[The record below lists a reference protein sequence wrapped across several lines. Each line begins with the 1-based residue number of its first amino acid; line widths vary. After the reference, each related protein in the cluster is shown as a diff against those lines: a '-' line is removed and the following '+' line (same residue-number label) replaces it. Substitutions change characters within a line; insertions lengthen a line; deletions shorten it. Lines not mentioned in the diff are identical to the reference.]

1 MDKVILKVPAGIQY
15 ISDWKDYQFPKG
27 QCIVNKGVTGCGYT
41 EMCLTNS
48 KNVVLCSPRKML
60 LENKR
65 DQHVKDLNILYLENK
80 YTFTPNSSEESY
92 FEFISDFEN
101 KILQHIVY
109 CAGKGLPVKFMITY
123 DSSKYLID
131 YLSRLNSLGNYYFI
145 ADEQQSIFTDSFLK
159 AEVENDFLENIVR
172 CPNVIYLSATPM
184 LDSYLEQMDE
194 FRNLPYYQLDWSE
207 SGAIENIVI
216 KRKRVRSLGEQ
227 LYKIIDDYKKQ
238 KFPIYIDS
246 KGNIIK
252 SNEAVF
258 YVNSIGQII
267 SAILRRGLKP
277 EEVNILCSNT
287 DENRLKIR
295 QKLGKDFKVGKIP
308 LRGEQHKMFTF
319 CTSTVYVGAD
329 FYSPCASTFVFADPN
344 LSCLALDISLDLP
357 QIMGRQRLKEN
368 PFKNVVSIF
377 YKTTYGENFEDRAQ
391 FDKVQE
397 ERRENTKAILAL
409 FQKGS
414 DDEKKLFIERL
425 RVFSLIKKYSSDFVS
440 ISRTSKTPVYNRLIE
455 LAYERAWEVAQKD
468 YQDSISVAI
477 ALSNIGTVSVNDVV
491 DYKDKD
497 DQALDDFMIKFT
509 STNIFLNR
517 MKLYCEFMDENID
530 NDYLVD
536 SLNYRIGEMK
546 YRNYYNLFGTEG
558 CRSVGYVEGRLISM
572 IEDIMKKDSLR
583 AAIIKKFPIKSRFSR
598 RYVKDALGKIYDE
611 FGISVTPKAT
621 DLGEYLELRE
631 IKVQESGKRVNGF
644 EVIAIK

>member
-1 MDKVILKVPAGIQY
+1 MDKIILKVPAGVNY
-15 ISDWKDYQFPKG
+15 ISDWLDYQFPKG

-65 DQHVKDLNILYLENK
+65 DQHVNDLNILYLEND
-80 YTFTPNSSEESY
+80 YAPTPNSSEESY
-92 FEFISDFEN
+92 FEFMRDFEN
-101 KILQHIVY
+101 KILQHIIF

-145 ADEQQSIFTDSFLK
+145 ADEQQAIFTDSFLK
-159 AEVENDFLENIVR
+159 AEVENDFLENIVK

-184 LDSYLEQMDE
+184 LDSYLDQMNE

-227 LYKIIDDYKKQ
+227 LYKIIDDYRNQ
-238 KFPIYIDS
+238 KFPIHIDS
-246 KGNIIK
+246 KGDIVK
-252 SNEAVF
+252 SDEAVF

-267 SAILRRGLKP
+267 SAILCRGLKP
-277 EEVNILCSNT
+277 EEVNILCSDTN
-287 DENRLKIR
+287 ENRLKIR
-295 QKLGKDFKVGKIP
+295 QKLGKDFKIGKIP

-329 FYSPCASTFVFADPN
+329 FYSPCASTFIFADPN
-344 LSCLALDISLDLP
+344 LTCLALDISLDLP
-357 QIMGRQRLKEN
+357 QIMGRQRLREN
-368 PFKNVVSIF
+368 PFKSIVSIF

-391 FDKVQE
+391 FDKIQE
-397 ERRENTKAILAL
+397 ERRENTKTILDL

-414 DDEKKLFIERL
+414 NEERRLFIERL

-440 ISRTSKTPVYNRLIE
+440 ISRTSKAPVYNKLIE

-468 YQDSISVAI
+468 YQDSISVTL
-477 ALSNIGTVSVNDVV
+477 ALSNIGTVSVDDVI

-497 DQALDDFMIKFT
+497 DQALDDFMIRFT
-509 STNIFLNR
+509 STNTFSSR
-517 MKLYCEFMDENID
+517 MRLYCEFMDENRD
-530 NDYLVD
+530 NEYLVD
-536 SLNYRIGEMK
+536 SLSYRIGETK

-558 CRSVGYVEGRLISM
+558 CRAVGYVEGRLISM
-572 IEDIMKKDSLR
+572 IEDIMKRDSLR
-583 AAIIKKFPIKSRFSR
+583 SAIIKKFPIKSRFSR
-598 RYVKDALGKIYDE
+598 KYVKEALGKIYNE

-621 DLGEYLELRE
+621 DLGEYLELRD
-631 IKVQESGKRVNGF
+631 IKIQERGKRVNGF

>member
-1 MDKVILKVPAGIQY
+1 MDKVILKVPAGINY

-101 KILQHIVY
+101 RILQHIVY

-194 FRNLPYYQLDWSE
+194 FKNLPYYQLDWSE

-267 SAILRRGLKP
+267 SAILCRGLKP
-277 EEVNILCSNT
+277 EDVNILCSNT

-368 PFKNVVSIF
+368 PFKNIVSIF

-477 ALSNIGTVSVNDVV
+477 ALSNIGTVSINDVV

-583 AAIIKKFPIKSRFSR
+583 AAIIKKFPVKSRFSR
-598 RYVKDALGKIYDE
+598 KYVKDALGKIYDE

>member
-267 SAILRRGLKP
+267 SAILCRGLKP

>member
-1 MDKVILKVPAGIQY
+1 MDKVILKVPAGINY

-101 KILQHIVY
+101 RILQHIVY

-194 FRNLPYYQLDWSE
+194 FKNLPYYQLDWSE

-267 SAILRRGLKP
+267 SAILCRGLKP
-277 EEVNILCSNT
+277 EDVNILCSNT

-477 ALSNIGTVSVNDVV
+477 ALSNIGTVSINDVV

-583 AAIIKKFPIKSRFSR
+583 AAIIKKFPVKSRFSR
-598 RYVKDALGKIYDE
+598 KYVKDALGKIYDE

>member
-267 SAILRRGLKP
+267 SAILCRGLKP

-295 QKLGKDFKVGKIP
+295 QKLGKDFKVGKSP

>member
-1 MDKVILKVPAGIQY
+1 MDKVILKVPAGINY

-101 KILQHIVY
+101 RILQHIVY

-194 FRNLPYYQLDWSE
+194 FKNLPYYQLDWSE

-267 SAILRRGLKP
+267 SAILCRGLKP
-277 EEVNILCSNT
+277 EDVNILCSNT

-517 MKLYCEFMDENID
+517 MKLYCEFMDENRD
-530 NDYLVD
+530 NEYLID

-583 AAIIKKFPIKSRFSR
+583 AAIIKKFPVKSRFSR
-598 RYVKDALGKIYDE
+598 KYVKDALGKIYNE

-644 EVIAIK
+644 EIIAIK

>member
-1 MDKVILKVPAGIQY
+1 MDKVILKVPAGINY

-101 KILQHIVY
+101 RILQHIVY

-194 FRNLPYYQLDWSE
+194 FKNLPYYQLDWSE
-207 SGAIENIVI
+207 SGAIENIII

-267 SAILRRGLKP
+267 SAILCRGLKP

-391 FDKVQE
+391 FDKLQE

-414 DDEKKLFIERL
+414 DEEKKLLIERL

-497 DQALDDFMIKFT
+497 DQALDDFIIKFT

-517 MKLYCEFMDENID
+517 MKLYCEFMDENRD
-530 NDYLVD
+530 NEYLID

-598 RYVKDALGKIYDE
+598 KYVKDALGKIYDE

>member
-1 MDKVILKVPAGIQY
+1 
-15 ISDWKDYQFPKG
+15 
-27 QCIVNKGVTGCGYT
+27 
-41 EMCLTNS
+41 
-48 KNVVLCSPRKML
+48 
-60 LENKR
+60 
-65 DQHVKDLNILYLENK
+65 
-80 YTFTPNSSEESY
+80 
-92 FEFISDFEN
+92 
-101 KILQHIVY
+101 
-109 CAGKGLPVKFMITY
+109 
-123 DSSKYLID
+123 
-131 YLSRLNSLGNYYFI
+131 
-145 ADEQQSIFTDSFLK
+145 
-159 AEVENDFLENIVR
+159 
-172 CPNVIYLSATPM
+172 M

-267 SAILRRGLKP
+267 SAILCRGLKP

-583 AAIIKKFPIKSRFSR
+583 AVIIKKFPIKSRFSR

>member
-1 MDKVILKVPAGIQY
+1 MDKVILKVPAGINY

-101 KILQHIVY
+101 RILQHIVY

-194 FRNLPYYQLDWSE
+194 FKNLPYYQLDWSE

-267 SAILRRGLKP
+267 SAILCRGLKP

-391 FDKVQE
+391 FDKLQE

-414 DDEKKLFIERL
+414 DDEKKLLIERL

-440 ISRTSKTPVYNRLIE
+440 ISRTSKIPVYNRLIE

-517 MKLYCEFMDENID
+517 MKLYCEFMDENRD
-530 NDYLVD
+530 NEYLID

-572 IEDIMKKDSLR
+572 IEDIMKRDSLR
-583 AAIIKKFPIKSRFSR
+583 AAIIKRFPVKSRFSR
-598 RYVKDALGKIYDE
+598 KYVKDALGKIYDE

>member
-1 MDKVILKVPAGIQY
+1 MDKVILKVPSGIQY

-101 KILQHIVY
+101 RILQHIVY

-131 YLSRLNSLGNYYFI
+131 YLSRLSSLGNYYFI

-194 FRNLPYYQLDWSE
+194 FKNLPYYQLDWSE

-267 SAILRRGLKP
+267 SAILCRGLKP

-391 FDKVQE
+391 FDKLQE

-414 DDEKKLFIERL
+414 DDEKKLLIERL

-583 AAIIKKFPIKSRFSR
+583 AAIIKKFPVKSRFSR
-598 RYVKDALGKIYDE
+598 KYVKDALGKIYNE